1 MGTKEC
7 TVPCY
12 TTYLETTI
20 DKLFDV
26 YSPVPTYTIVDN
38 LKDYYGFVPA
48 AEYLPGG
55 HITAFST
62 DDAEY
67 KFRAFCDAIQRLMR
81 SADTDQNT
89 SYWLFMEWSRILMTD
104 AWNKYNDEVA
114 DAIDVVFAL
123 TCGVEQYSNVHGSAP
138 LDMRTFIHE
147 YMENGLEFAL
157 E

>member
-48 AEYLPGG
+48 AEYLPEG

-67 KFRAFCDAIQRLMR
+67 KFRAFCDAVQRLGR
-81 SADTDQNT
+81 SSDREQKT
-89 SYWLFMEWSRILMTD
+89 SYWLFMELSRILKLD
-104 AWNKYNDEVA
+104 AWDKYHDELS

-123 TCGVEQYSNVHGSAP
+123 TCGVEQYINVHGSAP
-138 LDMRTFIHE
+138 WDMRTFIHE

>member
-1 MGTKEC
+1 MGTEEY
-7 TVPCY
+7 TIPCY
-12 TTYLETTI
+12 TTYLEKII
-20 DKLFDV
+20 DEVFDV

-48 AEYLPGG
+48 AEHLPEG

-67 KFRAFCDAIQRLMR
+67 KFNAFCDALQRLAR
-81 SADTDQNT
+81 ST
-89 SYWLFMEWSRILMTD
+89 SPHQKSSHWLFMELSRILLRTPWVKYSDEMTD
-104 AWNKYNDEVA
+104 T
-114 DAIDVVFAL
+114 IDVVFAL
-123 TCGVEQYSNVHGSAP
+123 TCGVEQYINVHGSAP

>member
-1 MGTKEC
+1 
-7 TVPCY
+7 
-12 TTYLETTI
+12 
-20 DKLFDV
+20 
-26 YSPVPTYTIVDN
+26 VDN
-38 LKDYYGFVPA
+38 LKDYYGLVPA
-48 AEYLPGG
+48 TEYLPEG

-62 DDAEY
+62 ENAEY
-67 KFRAFCDAIQRLMR
+67 RFRAFCDAIQRLCGAVR
-81 SADTDQNT
+81 ADQDKKT

-123 TCGVEQYSNVHGSAP
+123 TCGVEQYINVHGSAP

>member
-12 TTYLETTI
+12 TTYLEKTI

-26 YSPVPTYTIVDN
+26 YSPVPTYTLVHN
-38 LKDYYGFVPA
+38 LKYYSGFVPA

-62 DDAEY
+62 ENAEY
-67 KFRAFCDAIQRLMR
+67 KFRAFCDAIQRLVR
-81 SADTDQNT
+81 SAAPDQKT
-89 SYWLFMEWSRILMTD
+89 SYWLFMELSRILLLD

-123 TCGVEQYSNVHGSAP
+123 TCGVEQYINVHGSAP
-138 LDMRTFIHE
+138 WDMRTFIHE

>member
-7 TVPCY
+7 TVTCY
-12 TTYLETTI
+12 TTYLEKTI

-26 YSPVPTYTIVDN
+26 YSPADTYTIVDS
-38 LKDYYGFVPA
+38 LEDYYGFVPA
-48 AEYLPGG
+48 AEHLPEG
-55 HITAFST
+55 HITAFNTES
-62 DDAEY
+62 AEY

-81 SADTDQNT
+81 SSDPHQKT
-89 SYWLFMEWSRILMTD
+89 SYWLFMELSRILMLN
-104 AWNKYNDEVA
+104 AWDKYNEEVT

-123 TCGVEQYSNVHGSAP
+123 TCGVEQYINVHGSAP
-138 LDMRTFIHE
+138 LDMRTFIRE

>member
-12 TTYLETTI
+12 TTYLEKTI

-26 YSPVPTYTIVDN
+26 YSPADTYTIVHH

-48 AEYLPGG
+48 AEYLPEG

-67 KFRAFCDAIQRLMR
+67 KFRAFCDAIQRLAR
-81 SADTDQNT
+81 NADPDQKT
-89 SYWLFMEWSRILMTD
+89 SYWLFMELTRILMRD
-104 AWNKYNDEVA
+104 AWNKYRDEVA
-114 DAIDVVFAL
+114 DAVDVVFAL
-123 TCGVEQYSNVHGSAP
+123 TCGVEQYINVHGSAP
-138 LDMRTFIHE
+138 LDMRTFINE

>member
-1 MGTKEC
+1 MGTEKY

-12 TTYLETTI
+12 TTYLEKTI

-38 LKDYYGFVPA
+38 LKDYCGFVPA
-48 AEYLPGG
+48 AEHFPEG

-67 KFRAFCDAIQRLMR
+67 KFRAFCDAIQRLVR
-81 SADTDQNT
+81 SADPDQGT
-89 SYWLFMEWSRILMTD
+89 SYWVFMEVTRILMRD
-104 AWNKYNDEVA
+104 AWNEYKDNVA
-114 DAIDVVFAL
+114 DAVDVVFAL
-123 TCGVEQYSNVHGSAP
+123 TCGVEQYINVHGSAP

>member
-1 MGTKEC
+1 MGTEEY

-12 TTYLETTI
+12 TLYIEKII
-20 DKLFDV
+20 DELFDV

-48 AEYLPGG
+48 AEHLPEG

-67 KFRAFCDAIQRLMR
+67 KFHAFCDAIQRLLR
-81 SADTDQNT
+81 STNPRQKT
-89 SYWLFMEWSRILMTD
+89 SGWLFRELSRIIMLN
-104 AWNKYNDEVA
+104 AWPEYSDEVT
-114 DAIDVVFAL
+114 DTIDVVFAL
-123 TCGVEQYSNVHGSAP
+123 TCGVEQYINVHGSAP